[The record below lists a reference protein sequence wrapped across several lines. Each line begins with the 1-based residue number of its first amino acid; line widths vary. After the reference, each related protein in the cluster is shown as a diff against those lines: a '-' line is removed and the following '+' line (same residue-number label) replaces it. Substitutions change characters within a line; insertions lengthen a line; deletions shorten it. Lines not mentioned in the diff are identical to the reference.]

1 MSWLLLA
8 MDSIEK
14 TSSDIENIIHTITNI
29 SEQTNLLALNASIEA
44 ARAGEAGKGFAVVA
58 NEVGSLAASSA
69 DAAKNT
75 AELIQSS
82 LMAVK
87 NGTKLT
93 GGTVETLQNVV
104 SGAVEVE
111 EIIKHITM
119 ASRDQTKAI
128 AQVSKAIEQIS
139 SIVESNAA
147 AAQECA
153 ASSEQLS
160 AEAINLNNQ
169 VGKFQVKN

>member
-1 MSWLLLA
+1 
-8 MDSIEK
+8 
-14 TSSDIENIIHTITNI
+14 
-29 SEQTNLLALNASIEA
+29 
-44 ARAGEAGKGFAVVA
+44 
-58 NEVGSLAASSA
+58 
-69 DAAKNT
+69 
-75 AELIQSS
+75 
-82 LMAVK
+82 MAVK